1 MSKLFNWLDHK
12 NNVATGHS
20 DEGRYNS
27 AMTIRGLKQH
37 KPNYS
42 HNQIRARLEEAG
54 AKRIPM
60 KEYARETI
68 IMKIRVQLK
77 VAESEY

>member
-1 MSKLFNWLDHK
+1 MKLFDWLDHK

-27 AMTIRGLKQH
+27 SLTIRGLKQP
-37 KPNYS
+37 KPNYT

-54 AKRIPM
+54 AKRIPS
-60 KEYARETI
+60 ELYARETI
-68 IMKIRVQLK
+68 ITRIRVALK
-77 VAESEY
+77 VAELEY